1 MVQELKPLIDA
12 KYPTLP
18 DRENTAI
25 GGSSMG
31 GLMSL
36 YGVTA
41 HNETFSRAACLSPSV
56 RFSFTEVKAD
66 IKKSKAGSRHAG
78 LYQLGRARGQWPPRA
93 GPVHRQGA
101 GGHEPAD
108 RQGRDGLPLLS
119 AGRQALRGRLA
130 ASAGALLYISVRMEV
145 SRGKAKQKQKEKIK
159 FTLYGYE
166 PTVQEIAKELEVD
179 VMDVVE
185 AIDASYYPTSLSEPI
200 YEKRWIYKFQWR
212 KE

>member
-66 IKKSKAGSRHAG
+66 IKKAKLAPGTRVYISWGEREG
-78 LYQLGRARGQWPPRA
+78 NGPRA
-93 GPVHRQGA
+93 GPIHRQCA
-101 GGHEPAD
+101 GSTNLLAAGQ
-108 RQGRDGLPLLS
+108 RRRRLPLYAS
-119 AGRQALRGRLA
+119 RTAPTAKPLA
-130 ASAGALLYISVRMEV
+130 ASAGALLCMDFCSDGGK
-145 SRGKAKQKQKEKIK
+145 RGKKTKAKRKSAPAPQAPGCQAAQTANTPSRKN
-159 FTLYGYE
+159 
-166 PTVQEIAKELEVD
+166 PPSA
-179 VMDVVE
+179 
-185 AIDASYYPTSLSEPI
+185 ARLS
-200 YEKRWIYKFQWR
+200 
-212 KE
+212 